1 MYQREDEGGGMHER
15 KAKEV
20 KGERRGGAE
29 GREEGGGC
37 IKEGRE
43 EGGVHEEERDGGKMR
58 SVKEKRKE
66 KQRRKK
72 WTL

>member
-1 MYQREDEGGGMHER
+1 M
-15 KAKEV
+15 
-20 KGERRGGAE
+20 
-29 GREEGGGC
+29 
-37 IKEGRE
+37 
-43 EGGVHEEERDGGKMR
+43 HEEERNGGKMR